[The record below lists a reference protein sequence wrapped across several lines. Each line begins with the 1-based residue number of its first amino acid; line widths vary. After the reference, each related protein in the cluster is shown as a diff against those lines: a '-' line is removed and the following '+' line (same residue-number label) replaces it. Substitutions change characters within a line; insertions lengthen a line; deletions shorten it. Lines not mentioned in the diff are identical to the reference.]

1 MSVQFGIWNTD
12 GRSLH
17 RDALVKALP
26 LLAPYGPDA
35 GNLYLEDC
43 VGILY
48 CGFHTTEQSRHETQ
62 PYQTAS
68 GQLLHWDGRLDN
80 RKDLAHDL
88 RIAASCPDALLAAAA
103 YEEWGTSAFCKLKGD
118 WALSLWHPKERSLL
132 LAKDPIGTRSLYYLV
147 GGNEVRWGSLLD
159 SLVLLA
165 GRSFPLNEEYLAGC
179 FSFFPAA
186 HLTPFTGI
194 HSVPPSSFVEIC
206 QGRLRVTKYWD
217 FDPEKRVRYRRDAD
231 YEEHFRF
238 VFTAAVRGRLR
249 SYSPVM
255 SELSGGIDS
264 SSIVCMADR
273 LISEGL
279 AEAPR
284 LDTVSCYDDS
294 EPNWNEKPFFTIV
307 ERTRGRT
314 GCHLPADPAASVF
327 PEYNHREFAPLPQW
341 SGTITKSA
349 KRFAAALV
357 SQGNR
362 VVLSGTGGDETLGGV
377 PTPRPELAD
386 LLARMDFRHLANRLT
401 VWALAKRKPVHQL
414 LSETVRAFL
423 PFELFGLSTQMSP
436 ASWLEQSFTNRYRC
450 VFRGYENRLKL
461 FGPLPSFQ
469 ENLSTL
475 QLLKREMAC
484 SLPSRNPPYEKR
496 YPYLDRDLVEFVY
509 AIPRE
514 QLVRP
519 LERRSLMRRALVGLV
534 PPEIL
539 NRKRKGFV
547 SRGPVA
553 ELSASWP
560 RIVSENQRMITSE
573 LGIVNQAAF
582 LRALDDARHGHTIHI
597 VYMVR
602 TLAIEAWLR
611 HLSRWGVA
619 KFLTTGTQLA
629 GCRTTERKEVTV

>member
-1 MSVQFGIWNTD
+1 VSVQFGIWNTD
-12 GRSLH
+12 GRPLH
-17 RDALVKALP
+17 RDALVKAVP
-26 LLAPYGPDA
+26 LLRPYGPDA
-35 GNLYLEDC
+35 ENLYLEDH

-48 CGFHTTEQSRHETQ
+48 RGFHTTEESRRETQ
-62 PYQTAS
+62 PYQTGS
-68 GQLLHWDGRLDN
+68 GLLLHWDGRLDN
-80 RKDLAHDL
+80 RKDLARDL
-88 RIAASCPDALLAAAA
+88 RVAGSCPDALLATAA
-103 YEEWGTSAFCKLKGD
+103 YEEWGTSSFSKLKGD
-118 WALSLWHPKERSLL
+118 WALSLWHPKDRSLL
-132 LAKDPIGTRSLYYLV
+132 LAKDPIGTRPLYYRV
-147 GGNEVRWGSLLD
+147 GDNEVRWGSLLD

-165 GRSFPLNEEYLAGC
+165 GHSFPLNEEYLAGC
-179 FSFFPAA
+179 FSFFPAP

-194 HSVPPSSFVEIC
+194 HAVPPSSFVEIGP
-206 QGRLRVTKYWD
+206 GRLRVTTYWE
-217 FDPEKRVRYRRDAD
+217 FDPEKRVRYSRDAD
-231 YEEHFRF
+231 YEEHFRL
-238 VFTAAVRGRLR
+238 VFTEAVRGRLR
-249 SYSPVM
+249 SDYPVM

-264 SSIVCMADR
+264 SSIVCMADH

-279 AEAPR
+279 ADTPR

-307 ERTRGRT
+307 EQRRGRS
-314 GCHLPADPAASVF
+314 GCHLPAETAVSVF
-327 PEYNHREFAPLPQW
+327 PEYDHREFAPLPQW
-341 SGTITKSA
+341 SGTVTKSA

-362 VVLSGTGGDETLGGV
+362 VLLSGTGGDEILGGV

-386 LLARMDFRHLANRLT
+386 LFACMDFRHLANRLT

-423 PFELFGLSTQMSP
+423 PFGLFGLSTQMSP
-436 ASWLEQSFTNRYRC
+436 AAWLEQNFTNQYRH
-450 VFRGYENRLKL
+450 VFRGYETRLKL

-475 QLLKREMAC
+475 RLLQREMTC
-484 SLPSRNPPYEKR
+484 SLPSRIPPYEKR
-496 YPYLDRDLVEFVY
+496 YPYLDRDLIEFVY

-560 RIVSENQRMITSE
+560 RVVSENQTMITSE
-573 LGIVNQAAF
+573 LGMVNQTAF
-582 LRALDDARHGHTIHI
+582 LRALDDARHGRTIHI

-611 HLSRWGVA
+611 HLCRWDAA
-619 KFLTTGTQLA
+619 KLLTTGTQLA
-629 GCRTTERKEVTV
+629 GCQTTERKEVSV